1 MWIKNVWIC
10 SNSGEKTT
18 KKNIVVQQPVG
29 IVQGLGQWQEKCLK
43 NPGGMGGNKV
53 KKRRK
58 RYTILIKMQ
67 KKERKTD
74 QEEWLP
80 AENIISVEVNLEAFK
95 ATNRT
100 HVLVKFT
107 GILLKGKDFSP

>member
-43 NPGGMGGNKV
+43 NPGGGGEQSEEK
-53 KKRRK
+53 
-58 RYTILIKMQ
+58 
-67 KKERKTD
+67 KKEIHYTY
-74 QEEWLP
+74 
-80 AENIISVEVNLEAFK
+80 
-95 ATNRT
+95 
-100 HVLVKFT
+100 
-107 GILLKGKDFSP
+107 